1 MIEDSLIK
9 KTLFSHCKA
18 LLEKK
23 MEVLEQQ
30 KKNLQKDLTSETKSS
45 AGDKHET
52 SRAMIQLELEK
63 LGKQI
68 YEIELNDE
76 KLNTIKVFKT
86 STSVSLGSV
95 IFTNKANYYIAIAAD
110 SCQVNSKVFYC
121 ISPQS
126 PIGKLLIGKKI
137 NESIIFNDVE
147 SIILE
152 II

>member
-1 MIEDSLIK
+1 
-9 KTLFSHCKA
+9 
-18 LLEKK
+18 

-30 KKNLQKDLTSETKSS
+30 KNNLQKDLVSEIKNSN
-45 AGDKHET
+45 GDKNET

>member
-1 MIEDSLIK
+1 
-9 KTLFSHCKA
+9 
-18 LLEKK
+18 

-30 KKNLQKDLTSETKSS
+30 KNNLQKDLVSEIKNS

-110 SCQVNSKVFYC
+110 SCHVNSRVFYC

-137 NESIIFNDVE
+137 NESIIFNGVE

>member
-1 MIEDSLIK
+1 
-9 KTLFSHCKA
+9 
-18 LLEKK
+18 

-30 KKNLQKDLTSETKSS
+30 KNNLQKDLVSEIKNS

-110 SCQVNSKVFYC
+110 SCHVNSKVFYC

>member
-1 MIEDSLIK
+1 
-9 KTLFSHCKA
+9 
-18 LLEKK
+18 

-30 KKNLQKDLTSETKSS
+30 KNNLQKDLVSEIKNS

>member
-1 MIEDSLIK
+1 
-9 KTLFSHCKA
+9 
-18 LLEKK
+18 

-30 KKNLQKDLTSETKSS
+30 KNNLQKDLVSEIKNS

-52 SRAMIQLELEK
+52 SRAMIHLELEK

>member
-1 MIEDSLIK
+1 
-9 KTLFSHCKA
+9 
-18 LLEKK
+18 
-23 MEVLEQQ
+23 
-30 KKNLQKDLTSETKSS
+30 
-45 AGDKHET
+45 
-52 SRAMIQLELEK
+52 MIQLEREK
-63 LGKQI
+63 LGNQI
-68 YEIELNDE
+68 RQIELNDE

-110 SCQVNSKVFYC
+110 SCQVNSKMFYC
-121 ISPQS
+121 ISSQS

>member
-1 MIEDSLIK
+1 
-9 KTLFSHCKA
+9 
-18 LLEKK
+18 

-30 KKNLQKDLTSETKSS
+30 KNNLQKDLVSEIKNS

-147 SIILE
+147 CIILE

>member
-1 MIEDSLIK
+1 MIK
-9 KTLFSHCKA
+9 KILFNHCKA
-18 LLEKK
+18 ILKKK

-30 KKNLQKDLTSETKSS
+30 KNNLQKDLVSEIKNS

>member
-1 MIEDSLIK
+1 
-9 KTLFSHCKA
+9 
-18 LLEKK
+18 

-30 KKNLQKDLTSETKSS
+30 KNNLQKDLVSEIKNS

-126 PIGKLLIGKKI
+126 PSGKLLIGKKI

>member
-1 MIEDSLIK
+1 
-9 KTLFSHCKA
+9 
-18 LLEKK
+18 

-30 KKNLQKDLTSETKSS
+30 KNNLKKDLVSEIKNS

-121 ISPQS
+121 ISPRS

>member
-1 MIEDSLIK
+1 
-9 KTLFSHCKA
+9 
-18 LLEKK
+18 

-30 KKNLQKDLTSETKSS
+30 KNNLQKDLVSEIKNS

-63 LGKQI
+63 LGKQL

-110 SCQVNSKVFYC
+110 SCHVNSRVFYC

-137 NESIIFNDVE
+137 NESIIFNGVE

>member
-1 MIEDSLIK
+1 
-9 KTLFSHCKA
+9 
-18 LLEKK
+18 

-30 KKNLQKDLTSETKSS
+30 KNNLQKDLVSEIKNS

-95 IFTNKANYYIAIAAD
+95 IFTNKANYYISIAAD

>member
-1 MIEDSLIK
+1 
-9 KTLFSHCKA
+9 
-18 LLEKK
+18 

-30 KKNLQKDLTSETKSS
+30 KNNLQKDLVSEIKNS

-52 SRAMIQLELEK
+52 SRAMIHLELEK

-110 SCQVNSKVFYC
+110 SCHVNSKVFYC

>member
-1 MIEDSLIK
+1 
-9 KTLFSHCKA
+9 
-18 LLEKK
+18 

-30 KKNLQKDLTSETKSS
+30 KNNLQKDLVSEIKNS

-110 SCQVNSKVFYC
+110 SCQVNSRVFYC

>member
-1 MIEDSLIK
+1 
-9 KTLFSHCKA
+9 
-18 LLEKK
+18 

-30 KKNLQKDLTSETKSS
+30 KNNLQKDLVSEIKNS

-52 SRAMIQLELEK
+52 SRAMVQLELEK

>member
-1 MIEDSLIK
+1 
-9 KTLFSHCKA
+9 
-18 LLEKK
+18 

-30 KKNLQKDLTSETKSS
+30 KNNLQKDLVSEIKNS

-86 STSVSLGSV
+86 STRVSLGSV
-95 IFTNKANYYIAIAAD
+95 IFTNKANYYISIAAD

>member
-1 MIEDSLIK
+1 
-9 KTLFSHCKA
+9 
-18 LLEKK
+18 
-23 MEVLEQQ
+23 MEVLEKQ
-30 KKNLQKDLTSETKSS
+30 KNNLQKDLVSEIKNS

>member
-1 MIEDSLIK
+1 M
-9 KTLFSHCKA
+9 
-18 LLEKK
+18 
-23 MEVLEQQ
+23 LEQQ
-30 KKNLQKDLTSETKSS
+30 KNTLKKDLVSEIKNS

>member
-1 MIEDSLIK
+1 
-9 KTLFSHCKA
+9 
-18 LLEKK
+18 
-23 MEVLEQQ
+23 MEVLEKQ
-30 KKNLQKDLTSETKSS
+30 KNNLQKDLVSEIKNS

-95 IFTNKANYYIAIAAD
+95 IFTNKANYY
-110 SCQVNSKVFYC
+110 NTKY
-121 ISPQS
+121 
-126 PIGKLLIGKKI
+126 
-137 NESIIFNDVE
+137 
-147 SIILE
+147 
-152 II
+152 

>member
-1 MIEDSLIK
+1 
-9 KTLFSHCKA
+9 
-18 LLEKK
+18 

-30 KKNLQKDLTSETKSS
+30 KNNLQKDLVSEIKNS

-147 SIILE
+147 NIILE

>member
-1 MIEDSLIK
+1 
-9 KTLFSHCKA
+9 
-18 LLEKK
+18 

-30 KKNLQKDLTSETKSS
+30 KNNLQKDLVSEIKNS

-137 NESIIFNDVE
+137 NESMIFNDVE

>member
-1 MIEDSLIK
+1 
-9 KTLFSHCKA
+9 
-18 LLEKK
+18 

-30 KKNLQKDLTSETKSS
+30 KNNLQKDLVSEIKNS

-52 SRAMIQLELEK
+52 SRAMIHLELEK

-147 SIILE
+147 NIILE